1 MAHRAVRR
9 AAGKFQH
16 RHRKARCRAGALLFH
31 QWGRRQV
38 QLEGLVLED
47 AAGGRVPVRHA
58 EQPVLFTMGAG
69 QFCQESEL
77 QDKTQTASTEAPE
90 ALV

>member
-1 MAHRAVRR
+1 M
-9 AAGKFQH
+9 
-16 RHRKARCRAGALLFH
+16 
-31 QWGRRQV
+31 

-47 AAGGRVPVRHA
+47 AAGGGVPMRHA

-90 ALV
+90 ALA